1 MIFSLYL
8 PGVSNVKIIK
18 ITIFRVIDFIL
29 YTVLIAIVMSTP
41 NLFPLMCIF
50 FFYKGILLTFFFF
63 FFKHIFPSYFLYFYI
78 HRMIYMG
85 TEGRPCRWLGPLF
98 KQTTSE
104 GKQEHR

>member
-50 FFYKGILLTFFFF
+50 FFLQRDIIDVFLLFFQTY
-63 FFKHIFPSYFLYFYI
+63 FP
-78 HRMIYMG
+78 
-85 TEGRPCRWLGPLF
+85 
-98 KQTTSE
+98 
-104 GKQEHR
+104 